1 MPTPIQFLTNHSA
14 DYALVA
20 GVALAIDL
28 PVEGSR
34 DWLFVLKN
42 TGTTNAV
49 TAMTIA
55 RYPLGTAEIGED
67 PVTVST
73 GIPLAAGAALPIEAT
88 REPVAAL
95 RVTLTSTS
103 GTTVRIAGGGW

>member
-1 MPTPIQFLTNHSA
+1 MPAYLSR
-14 DYALVA
+14 YAKDHTLVA
-20 GVALAIDL
+20 GVALDIDI
-28 PVEGSR
+28 PVDGAR

-42 TGTTNAV
+42 TGSTNSV
-49 TAMTIA
+49 TAMTVA

-67 PVTVST
+67 PVSIST
-73 GIPLAAGAALPIEAT
+73 GIPLAAGDALPIEAT
-88 REPVAAL
+88 REPVTTL

>member
-1 MPTPIQFLTNHSA
+1 MPAYLSK
-14 DYALVA
+14 YAKDHTLAA
-20 GVALAIDL
+20 GVALDIDI
-28 PVEGSR
+28 PVDGAR

-42 TGTTNAV
+42 TGSTNAV

-55 RYPLGTAEIGED
+55 RYPLGPDSIGED
-67 PVTVST
+67 PVAVST
-73 GIPLAAGAALPIEAT
+73 GIPLAAGSALAIDAT
-88 REPVAAL
+88 REPVTTL